1 MGNPKVEQLFES
13 GLSAHRKL
21 YYNRAFDCFTEAME
35 LDPEMPEV
43 HYNRGLAASELY
55 RWDDAEESFRM
66 ALRLQEHPDYRIHLG
81 LTLLHKKEWER
92 GLEAFERVLEFEP
105 DNELA
110 RLHKADLNFYLTR
123 EEGERGTCPGL
134 CVAWFD
140 PRLEDFVG
148 VDPVIVDKNT
158 RKDLREFLS
167 QELAEESCDH
177 TYFGCQEWAL
187 KQGLEPLGVSRFLY
201 ERNMKCD
208 CQVLAE
214 GK

>member
-1 MGNPKVEQLFES
+1 MAERLVSGDLQQEDQDVSLRPK
-13 GLSAHRKL
+13 
-21 YYNRAFDCFTEAME
+21 
-35 LDPEMPEV
+35 
-43 HYNRGLAASELY
+43 
-55 RWDDAEESFRM
+55 
-66 ALRLQEHPDYRIHLG
+66 
-81 LTLLHKKEWER
+81 
-92 GLEAFERVLEFEP
+92 
-105 DNELA
+105 
-110 RLHKADLNFYLTR
+110 
-123 EEGERGTCPGL
+123 
-134 CVAWFD
+134 
-140 PRLEDFVG
+140 RLEDFVG

>member
-1 MGNPKVEQLFES
+1 MRFIPIIAYLRG
-13 GLSAHRKL
+13 HT
-21 YYNRAFDCFTEAME
+21 DD
-35 LDPEMPEV
+35 DPEMPEV

-92 GLEAFERVLEFEP
+92 GLEAFERALEFEP

-123 EEGERGTCPGL
+123 VEGERGTCPGL

-140 PRLEDFVG
+140 PRLEFCETFYTSPVSKLPDPGVQHEVIKHIAAFVNTAG
-148 VDPVIVDKNT
+148 GFVVIGFCGGIKN
-158 RKDLREFLS
+158 
-167 QELAEESCDH
+167 
-177 TYFGCQEWAL
+177 
-187 KQGLEPLGVSRFLY
+187 
-201 ERNMKCD
+201 
-208 CQVLAE
+208 QVLACD
-214 GK
+214 GRSRGSLHLRRCTLIATDVQVTA